1 MKDLTKQKDSEL
13 AKELRKKKEELRKVR
28 FGIGKNNT
36 PSAHKTLRREI
47 ARIMTEL
54 TIRTK

>member
-1 MKDLTKQKDSEL
+1 MKDVAKQKDAEL
-13 AKELRKKKEELRKVR
+13 TKMLREKKEALRKVR
-28 FGIGKNNT
+28 FGVGKNNT